1 MSTKFASRLLLFA
14 SLCSVFAASQ
24 EKSVAAPTPS
34 ALEFPVVFEQSV
46 TAGKTPEGTKVQGK
60 LQVATLL
67 GHTVVPR
74 DSVFDGEVVA
84 SGVRSKTTPSIL
96 AIRIR
101 SVEWKSGTEKLT
113 LYLVPW
119 YYPPRMQEGQ
129 DLQYG
134 PQQPANRTWNGQGQY
149 PDNSGL
155 YKPFPGSDAN
165 KGSADPEKTPL
176 GASPHMARMDGIESH
191 RDDDGTITLI
201 SKKSNIK
208 LDKATTY
215 VLSETDAVAP
225 STK

>member
-67 GHTVVPR
+67 GHTVLPK

-84 SGVRSKTTPSIL
+84 SEAKSKTSPSIL

-113 LYLVPW
+113 VYLVPW

-155 YKPFPGSDAN
+155 YKPFPGSDPN
-165 KGSADPEKTPL
+165 KGSDAPEKTPP
-176 GASPHMARMDGIESH
+176 GTSPHMTRMNGIDSQ
-191 RDDDGTITLI
+191 RGDDGTITLI

-208 LDKATTY
+208 LDKVTTY
-215 VLSETDAVAP
+215 VLSETDGVPPA
-225 STK
+225 SK